1 MLKTINTKF
10 GIARI
15 SNDGYWRITSSK
27 EGNNGKR
34 LHRLIFEDYHKC
46 TLLPNAVIHHRD
58 GNKLNN
64 RYENLELM
72 SRGEHSILHHKG
84 ENNHMWGK
92 NHSDET
98 KQKISENNARYW
110 EDKKLSDEHKRK
122 LSENSARYWEDKKFS
137 DEHKM
142 KISESHNT
150 SGYFRVYKHKNN
162 TCKQGFIWRYSY
174 YDDDKKKAISSISLK
189 KLEEKV
195 KAKGLPWLK
204 FEEQDVDE
212 K

>member
-1 MLKTINTKF
+1 MNYERSLIGVKTINTKF

-98 KQKISENNARYW
+98 KQKM
-110 EDKKLSDEHKRK
+110 
-122 LSENSARYWEDKKFS
+122 SENSARYWKGKKFS
-137 DEHKM
+137 DEHKRKM
-142 KISESHNT
+142 SESKNS
-150 SGYFRVYKHKNN
+150 SGYFRVSKNKN
-162 TCKQGFIWRYSY
+162 KSCKQGFTWRYLY
-174 YDDDKKKAISSISLK
+174 VDEEGKRKKIESVDIE
-189 KLEEKV
+189 KLEKKV
-195 KAKGLPWLK
+195 KARGLKWLK
-204 FEEQDVDE
+204 FEEGD
-212 K
+212 